1 MADNN
6 CAKCRVR
13 KKDGLVG
20 CEGSCKLWFHYSCVQ
35 LSENDFKVL
44 EKSKNLFFLCDA
56 CRINCE
62 IVNKSKMSKLC
73 EDIKNI
79 ESHVTNLSQVNNTE
93 ILNEL
98 ISNKHTDM
106 LCEMELK
113 FKTYKEEL
121 QQAFTF
127 KLEEV
132 SKNIADIDKSTQ
144 NASYASVVKTKAS
157 FIVQPI
163 KTDQSTHTTKTDV
176 LRKVDPV
183 AENINIANVKP
194 VRNGGLVISCNKGE
208 ESTKF
213 NQLLNE
219 KLGENYKVKQV
230 PSLLPRLKIVG
241 FSDKYQDNILLNY
254 IKAGNRNFFMDNSV
268 CDLVYVK
275 PLRNNNQIYQALI
288 QVDIETYNRI
298 IDKGKIFVGYDYCSV
313 YDAIDVK
320 RCYKCCGFHH
330 IANKCIKDTPV
341 CPKCSGNHFLKEC
354 TATDLKCVHCSNLNS
369 TQNMNID
376 TQHAVWDPK
385 CHVYKEIQSK
395 MKAKVLGGQ

>member
-1 MADNN
+1 
-6 CAKCRVR
+6 
-13 KKDGLVG
+13 
-20 CEGSCKLWFHYSCVQ
+20 
-35 LSENDFKVL
+35 
-44 EKSKNLFFLCDA
+44 
-56 CRINCE
+56 
-62 IVNKSKMSKLC
+62 
-73 EDIKNI
+73 
-79 ESHVTNLSQVNNTE
+79 
-93 ILNEL
+93 
-98 ISNKHTDM
+98 
-106 LCEMELK
+106 
-113 FKTYKEEL
+113 
-121 QQAFTF
+121 
-127 KLEEV
+127 
-132 SKNIADIDKSTQ
+132 
-144 NASYASVVKTKAS
+144 
-157 FIVQPI
+157 
-163 KTDQSTHTTKTDV
+163 
-176 LRKVDPV
+176 
-183 AENINIANVKP
+183 
-194 VRNGGLVISCNKGE
+194 
-208 ESTKF
+208 
-213 NQLLNE
+213 
-219 KLGENYKVKQV
+219 
-230 PSLLPRLKIVG
+230 
-241 FSDKYQDNILLNY
+241 
-254 IKAGNRNFFMDNSV
+254 MDNSV